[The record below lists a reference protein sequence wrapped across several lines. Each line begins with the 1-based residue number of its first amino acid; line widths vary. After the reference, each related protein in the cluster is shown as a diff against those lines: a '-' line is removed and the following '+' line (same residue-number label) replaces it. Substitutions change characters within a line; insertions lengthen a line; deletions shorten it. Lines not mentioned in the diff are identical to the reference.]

1 MQSFILIASC
11 KVYMLSTCL
20 IIVNNLDPLA
30 EEVFVR
36 FLHSKLTL
44 RCPFRIVP
52 FGKESLLRCSLPKE
66 PISRVNELDSIAL
79 RKERHLEV
87 FYVGYLSVLPHLL
100 IYLDIHVCYY
110 KLSGIYFICW
120 VIIQCSCIC
129 YLPQIIPALITGSSL
144 NGLLGRFNGNSS
156 LSVCGICLT
165 CPYFLAV

>member
-1 MQSFILIASC
+1 MLFLLSLSNFFFFVLFCFLVARWGLWVLGGRTQRQSFILIASC

-66 PISRVNELDSIAL
+66 PISRANELDSIAL

-100 IYLDIHVCYY
+100 IYLDIH
-110 KLSGIYFICW
+110 IC
-120 VIIQCSCIC
+120 
-129 YLPQIIPALITGSSL
+129 
-144 NGLLGRFNGNSS
+144 
-156 LSVCGICLT
+156 
-165 CPYFLAV
+165 